1 MRSGEPSFWLNP
13 LFKDGQPIDESLIRA
28 AKEFWPEAISASK
41 NALNDGTRAGE
52 ILEKSVH
59 EVWAQSLENRIL
71 NPLKIGSYLRV
82 VFYRMLYHVSS
93 RESCL
98 LFYSPDTLHF
108 DQESKAKGPMGT
120 GENDS
125 TERKAEREKQWV
137 RRTHKAAAVWSA
149 PNQQS
154 RPGPDYIETVMD
166 LEKLLGEL
174 TEEESIILRLFWL
187 EEEDW
192 RHIAARMNMVEG
204 NARVTGFR
212 ALRKLRRL
220 VDSEKQER
228 PQCHSKIVS
237 FPKKK
242 GTSPKGSGNS

>member
-1 MRSGEPSFWLNP
+1 MSSGEPSFWLNP
-13 LFKDGQPIDESLIRA
+13 PFKDGRPIDENLILA
-28 AKEFWPEAISASK
+28 DKEFWPEAISASK
-41 NALNDGTRAGE
+41 NVLNDGTRAGE
-52 ILEKSVH
+52 ILEKSVY

-71 NPLKIGSYLRV
+71 NPLKIPGYLRV
-82 VFYRMLYHVSS
+82 VFYRMLYHISS

-108 DQESKAKGPMGT
+108 DQESKAKAPMGT
-120 GENDS
+120 GESDS
-125 TERKAEREKQWV
+125 TERRAEHEKQWV

-154 RPGPDYIETVMD
+154 RPGANYIETVID
-166 LEKLLGEL
+166 LEKLLNEL
-174 TEEESIILRLFWL
+174 TEEENLILRLFWL
-187 EEEDW
+187 EEDDW
-192 RHIAARMNMVEG
+192 RHIAARMGMTEG
-204 NARVTGFR
+204 NARVIGFR

-228 PQCHSKIVS
+228 PQCPSKIVS

-242 GTSPKGSGNS
+242 ETSPKGSGRS